1 MAELKLDLIKPIKC
15 SDKSQSKME
24 SRVKIQ
30 ISQSQ
35 VNQPQQQD
43 NSLLIIDIDDESC

>member
-1 MAELKLDLIKPIKC
+1 MSELKLDSFKPIKN
-15 SDKSQSKME
+15 SDKKSSTQSKME

-43 NSLLIIDIDDESC
+43 NSLLIIDIDD